1 MRCND
6 QDKPPAA
13 AAGVNMEVFLWNI
26 KADAVNLPWTG
37 KWELELRCVHAGE
50 KKQWIRVGNLS
61 SKWVKKY
68 LNLL

>member
-1 MRCND
+1 MHCND

-13 AAGVNMEVFLWNI
+13 AAGVNVEVFLWNI

-50 KKQWIRVGNLS
+50 KKTVDQSGEFVFKMG
-61 SKWVKKY
+61 KEVP
-68 LNLL
+68 